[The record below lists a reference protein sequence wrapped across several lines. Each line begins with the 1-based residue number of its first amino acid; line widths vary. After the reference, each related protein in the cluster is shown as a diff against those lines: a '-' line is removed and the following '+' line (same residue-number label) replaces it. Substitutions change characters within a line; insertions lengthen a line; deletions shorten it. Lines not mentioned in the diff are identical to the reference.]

1 MKHIMNFL
9 KNKPFILMAMIL
21 LHVHGCKEPDPLF
34 THMHWNDLHSMQMI
48 VVPVSSD
55 YWISNG
61 DTITKE
67 TRTALWCTDKES
79 CFYRLNM
86 KVCTDNEFYD
96 MLYEILASK
105 ISLKI
110 SNSLYEDILNSSAIR
125 ENPKT
130 DSIYAHSGIEGVI
143 RYYKNNGGFYRLYP
157 EDADEFNYIAYLLW
171 NEGIYL
177 MSSEINESWILSTY
191 SNDRRL
197 NSLAEIVNSGQ
208 D

>member
-1 MKHIMNFL
+1 
-9 KNKPFILMAMIL
+9 MAMIL

-105 ISLKI
+105 
-110 SNSLYEDILNSSAIR
+110 
-125 ENPKT
+125 
-130 DSIYAHSGIEGVI
+130 
-143 RYYKNNGGFYRLYP
+143 
-157 EDADEFNYIAYLLW
+157 
-171 NEGIYL
+171 
-177 MSSEINESWILSTY
+177 
-191 SNDRRL
+191 NDRRL